1 MKIGLIDV
9 DGHNFPNLALMK
21 LSAWHKQRGDTVE
34 WCNRMER
41 YDIVYMSKVFDE
53 TYSPDIDWV
62 PMADT
67 IIKGGTGY
75 IRRKEDWSLETYH
88 DGVWHCYKRVYGDR
102 VYGNETY
109 MEELPWAQE
118 HTYPDYSLYPELTKD
133 TAYGYLTRGCAR
145 NCAFCLVSQKEGRVS
160 KKVAD
165 LSEFWRGQKYIKLMD
180 PNILACREHLEL
192 LGQLV
197 DSGSY
202 VDFTQGLDIRL
213 LTRQNMDL
221 LNKIKVKGIHF
232 AWDNPE
238 EDLEYNFRWYAEHAV
253 KKPHGKYATVY
264 VLVNY
269 WSAFEDDL
277 RRIYT
282 LDKLGYDPYVMIFNK
297 PTCDPVYL
305 DLQRWCNRPAIRKKC
320 QNFNDYKKDA
330 PDENQMKVGEMDGTT

>member
-21 LSAWHKQRGDTVE
+21 LSAWHKQCGDTVE
-34 WCNRMER
+34 WCNRMDR
-41 YDIVYMSKVFDE
+41 YDLVYISKVFDE

-62 PMADT
+62 PMANH

-75 IRRKEDWSLETYH
+75 IRRREDGMLETYNAGKWRLGNH
-88 DGVWHCYKRVYGDR
+88 
-102 VYGNETY
+102 VYGNEVY
-109 MEELPWAQE
+109 REGLPWQEE

-133 TAYGYLTRGCAR
+133 TAYGYLTRGCPR
-145 NCAFCLVSQKEGRVS
+145 NCAFCLVSQKEGLVS
-160 KKVAD
+160 RKVAD
-165 LSEFWRGQKYIKLMD
+165 LSGFWRGQKYIKLMD
-180 PNILACREHLEL
+180 PNILACREHMEL
-192 LGQLV
+192 LGQLA
-197 DSGSY
+197 DSGAY
-202 VDFTQGLDIRL
+202 VDFTQGLDARL
-213 LTRQNMDL
+213 LNKKNVDL
-221 LNKIKVKGIHF
+221 LNKIKVKEIHF
-232 AWDNPE
+232 AWDDPQ
-238 EDLEYNFRWYAEHAV
+238 EYMEPVFQWYAEHAAR
-253 KKPHGKYATVY
+253 KPHGKYATVY

-320 QNFNDYKKDA
+320 PNFDDYKKDT
-330 PDENQMKVGEMDGTT
+330 PVENQMKVGEMDGTT